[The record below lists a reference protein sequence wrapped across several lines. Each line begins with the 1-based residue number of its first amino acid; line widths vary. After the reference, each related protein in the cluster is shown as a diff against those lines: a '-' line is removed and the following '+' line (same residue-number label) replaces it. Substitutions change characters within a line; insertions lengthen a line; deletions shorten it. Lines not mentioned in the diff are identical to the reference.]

1 MITQKDLQVSIAGQ
15 GWLPCQ
21 LCVLTGRVF
30 FRRLYS
36 GSCGLFWELS
46 HNRTSN
52 PAPLHIHKNLYF
64 KGTSYLINSLYEM
77 KISRAF
83 QKWSSVRF
91 QKLWVYKVRIVLRGW
106 DILTWHNNWFK
117 ILKLVWIENIEMQCN
132 PVVDR
137 RQIFLK
143 LVIKNQIFPYKSY
156 YWSCFWHVFPE
167 GTPYFFSSSP
177 THSCACTHKMH
188 PQTGRW
194 THLQE
199 RTCTCIYK
207 GKCGHIC
214 RHTHKYIHNCTYIT
228 TAKTVSTIYPT

>member
-83 QKWSSVRF
+83 QQWSSVRF

-132 PVVDR
+132 PVVDQ

-167 GTPYFFSSSP
+167 GTPIFFLLHLHIHVHAH
-177 THSCACTHKMH
+177 TKCTHK
-188 PQTGRW
+188 
-194 THLQE
+194 QE
-199 RTCTCIYK
+199 
-207 GKCGHIC
+207 GGHIY
-214 RHTHKYIHNCTYIT
+214 RNVHAHAYTKASVDTFADIPISTYIT
-228 TAKTVSTIYPT
+228 AHT

>member
-52 PAPLHIHKNLYF
+52 PAPSHIHKNLYF
-64 KGTSYLINSLYEM
+64 KGMSYAMNSLYEM
-77 KISRAF
+77 KISRGF
-83 QKWSSVRF
+83 QRWSSVR
-91 QKLWVYKVRIVLRGW
+91 KLWVCKVRIVPRGW

-117 ILKLVWIENIEMQCN
+117 TLKLVWIENIYMQCN

-137 RQIFLK
+137 WQIFLK
-143 LVIKNQIFPYKSY
+143 LVIKKSN
-156 YWSCFWHVFPE
+156 
-167 GTPYFFSSSP
+167 FS
-177 THSCACTHKMH
+177 
-188 PQTGRW
+188 
-194 THLQE
+194 
-199 RTCTCIYK
+199 I
-207 GKCGHIC
+207 
-214 RHTHKYIHNCTYIT
+214 
-228 TAKTVSTIYPT
+228 